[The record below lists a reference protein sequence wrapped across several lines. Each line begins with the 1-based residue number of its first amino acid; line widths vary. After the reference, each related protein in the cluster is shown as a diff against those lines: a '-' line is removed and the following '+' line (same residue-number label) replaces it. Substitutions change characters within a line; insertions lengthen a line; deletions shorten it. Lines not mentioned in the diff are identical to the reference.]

1 MKLVIDLPEWDY
13 KAICKYVKNKNT
25 VNAADYYIA
34 NGTPLKTGHWIAD
47 VFLDECSV
55 CGEQT
60 LFFEDQQE
68 NFCPNCG
75 CRMVEPQE
83 SEEQDADSD

>member
-1 MKLVIDLPEWDY
+1 MKIVVDIPDEVYDRLKTLNSHGM
-13 KAICKYVKNKNT
+13 AT
-25 VNAADYYIA
+25 GATMYIL

-60 LFFEDQQE
+60 LFFEDQQK
-68 NFCPNCG
+68 NYCPSVGYTCG
-75 CRMVEPQE
+75 HE
-83 SEEQDADSD
+83 DSSAEDSA